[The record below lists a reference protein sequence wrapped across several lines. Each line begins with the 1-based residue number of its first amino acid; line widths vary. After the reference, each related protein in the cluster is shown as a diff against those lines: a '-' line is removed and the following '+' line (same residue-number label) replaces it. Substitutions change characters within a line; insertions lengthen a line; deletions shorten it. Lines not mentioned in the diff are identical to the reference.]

1 MASLWNFGSTVWPWI
16 SAAWQQVETNLR
28 PPSWLLISQSWFRV
42 TLYCM
47 ALWTTIN
54 TLLAKTQLLD
64 IRLKLW
70 YCSPITKLLTL
81 AVAYMLELLRPQ
93 LALTSFLALGLS
105 LVPLA
110 MDLTTSRGL
119 ERVLW
124 AWAVMLLALR
134 WPNSIAGFL
143 RNVSFAVARCE
154 ARWYLQLG
162 GHSAHLS
169 SITQFKTAL
178 MWVYAAIAWSKLTH
192 AQRPV
197 FPGKTYIGEK
207 QTKR

>member
-1 MASLWNFGSTVWPWI
+1 MASLWNYGSTVWPWI
-16 SAAWQQVETNLR
+16 CAAWRQVETNLR

-42 TLYCM
+42 TLYYM

-143 RNVSFAVARCE
+143 RNVSFAIAQCE
-154 ARWYLQLG
+154 AHWYLQLG
-162 GHSAHLS
+162 ATLPTYQASLN
-169 SITQFKTAL
+169 L
-178 MWVYAAIAWSKLTH
+178 R
-192 AQRPV
+192 RPWCG
-197 FPGKTYIGEK
+197 FMPP
-207 QTKR
+207 

>member
-1 MASLWNFGSTVWPWI
+1 MASLWNHGSTVWPWI
-16 SAAWQQVETNLR
+16 CAAWQEVETNLR
-28 PPSWLLISQSWFRV
+28 PLSWLLILQSWFHI
-42 TLYCM
+42 TLYYM

-81 AVAYMLELLRPQ
+81 AVAYMLELLQPQ

-119 ERVLW
+119 GRAFR
-124 AWAVMLLALR
+124 AWAVIVGPEMTQLHCWLPEKCLVCHCTVWGPLA
-134 WPNSIAGFL
+134 PSA
-143 RNVSFAVARCE
+143 
-154 ARWYLQLG
+154 G

-169 SITQFKTAL
+169 SIAQFKTAL
-178 MWVYAAIAWSKLTH
+178 MWV
-192 AQRPV
+192 
-197 FPGKTYIGEK
+197 
-207 QTKR
+207 